1 MSIVSKVPLE
11 ELIELTKQ
19 SISYSDMLRKLKLST
34 NGSTNHRTLK
44 SYLEK
49 HSISTKHFTL
59 SIPNKRPNNVYT
71 LNEILIENSTYTNRH
86 SLKKRLI
93 TEGYFE
99 YKCNICTISNWNNTP
114 ISLQLDHINGVHNDN
129 RIENLRLLCP
139 NCHSQTATYAGKNTS
154 KNKK

>member
-1 MSIVSKVPLE
+1 MSIVSKIPLA
-11 ELIELTKQ
+11 ELIELTEQ

-49 HSISTKHFTL
+49 NNISTKHFTL

-71 LNEILIENSTYTNRH
+71 LKDILIENSTYTNRS
-86 SLKKRLI
+86 SLKKRLV

-99 YKCNICTISNWNNTP
+99 YKCNTCTISTWNNKP
-114 ISLQLDHINGVHNDN
+114 ISLQLDHINGVHDDN

-139 NCHSQTATYAGKNTS
+139 NCHSQTATYAGKN
-154 KNKK
+154 KK